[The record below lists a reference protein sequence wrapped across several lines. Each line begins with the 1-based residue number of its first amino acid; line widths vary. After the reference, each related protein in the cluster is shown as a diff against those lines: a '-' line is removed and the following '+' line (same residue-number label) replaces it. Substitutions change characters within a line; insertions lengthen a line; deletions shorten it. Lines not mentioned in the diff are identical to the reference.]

1 MSNRSLGRKPPVAD
15 ADFILAATSDVNI
28 VLRATLH
35 VPIEPEEQE
44 EIFGKRLC
52 GAVI

>member
-1 MSNRSLGRKPPVAD
+1 MSNEALGRKPSVSA
-15 ADFILAATSDVNI
+15 ADFILAAISDMKI
-28 VLRATLH
+28 VLKATLR

-44 EIFGKRLC
+44 ESFGKRLC